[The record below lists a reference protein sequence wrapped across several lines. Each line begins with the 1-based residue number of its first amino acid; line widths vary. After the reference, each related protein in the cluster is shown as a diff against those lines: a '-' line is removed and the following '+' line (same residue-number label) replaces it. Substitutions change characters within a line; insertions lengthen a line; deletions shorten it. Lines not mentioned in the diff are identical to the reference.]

1 MHGMLPQDV
10 VGLDGYSPRCI
21 EAPSSRLASAARSTS
36 VSEDRTPSGPHP
48 PPRRSLAFTGS
59 CGPTYAFLDL
69 VAEVAIHAFY
79 SHPPV
84 RADLIIAAP
93 AEIRSDE
100 VLLLKALERVVH
112 RVVR

>member
-1 MHGMLPQDV
+1 MYRGPTAYTCLSGEVYVSFRGSH
-10 VGLDGYSPRCI
+10 SKR
-21 EAPSSRLASAARSTS
+21 SS
-36 VSEDRTPSGPHP
+36 P

-69 VAEVAIHAFY
+69 VAEVGIHASY
-79 SHPPV
+79 SHPAV
-84 RADLIIAAP
+84 RADLIIAPP

-100 VLLLKALERVVH
+100 VLLLKSLERVVH